1 MNRFHLVIY
10 IFFALQL
17 SFSLTVKAQRA
28 ALVKMSPTV
37 RQIVQRTNS
46 SQSKGMKAPSGS
58 TGPMVMA
65 FVKTDGNVDNLLS
78 SSGSEVCAVFDDILI
93 AKMPVSNLTSI
104 AADRRIKRIETAYGN
119 SLNNATIT
127 ANINAANAQKGL
139 LLPQAFTGK
148 GVVMGIQDIGFDLT
162 NPNFYSRDMQDYR
175 IKAMWD
181 MLSVDTVGSTLPVG
195 NHYTD
200 KASLLQYA
208 HSRDAMI
215 TNHGT
220 HTLGTAAGSGFGSI
234 YSGIAFDSDIC
245 IVSNATIDDKEL
257 IPEKDL
263 YKYTYATDALGFKY
277 IFDYADLVGKPCVIS
292 FSEGSRQD
300 LYGDDLLYYEVL
312 SKLVSPGHI
321 LVASAGNNNQY
332 PSYFRKP
339 AGVDSAGTFLEIWDN
354 KFFLMAQSDSPF
366 TARMVIYGSERDTL
380 EVSSAWLCQQPDS
393 LAYDTLSVDGREY
406 AFSFGAYP
414 SCYNP
419 NDIVVEYS
427 VTGPARMG
435 MKSVCP
441 FSVEFIGK
449 DADINVYKVLGH
461 FVSRD
466 VNPRLNQGE
475 RVRDIH
481 SPSSSPDVISVGA
494 TAYTTGY
501 VDLAGDS
508 ITYDYGKGGV
518 KATFSSVGPT
528 IDGRMKPDV
537 MAPGANII
545 SSGSSFFF
553 ENNPDTP
560 QITDLVESFDY
571 NGRTYYWKADTGTS
585 MSAPAVGGAIAL
597 WLQAR
602 PDLTREQI
610 IDVFAHTCSH
620 PDKSLDY
627 PNNYYGYGQIDVY
640 RGLLYLL
647 GIDGINGIS
656 SSQPE
661 GVTFEMCG
669 GNSFRVI
676 FAQQLTRKGEIRVY
690 STSGQL
696 LHTSVVPAGT
706 SSADIRLPE
715 SVSGVVAVQVDGDQP
730 SAVGS
735 TLMRF

>member
-1 MNRFHLVIY
+1 M
-10 IFFALQL
+10 
-17 SFSLTVKAQRA
+17 
-28 ALVKMSPTV
+28 
-37 RQIVQRTNS
+37 
-46 SQSKGMKAPSGS
+46 
-58 TGPMVMA
+58 
-65 FVKTDGNVDNLLS
+65 
-78 SSGSEVCAVFDDILI
+78 
-93 AKMPVSNLTSI
+93 
-104 AADRRIKRIETAYGN
+104 
-119 SLNNATIT
+119 
-127 ANINAANAQKGL
+127 
-139 LLPQAFTGK
+139 
-148 GVVMGIQDIGFDLT
+148 
-162 NPNFYSRDMQDYR
+162 
-175 IKAMWD
+175 
-181 MLSVDTVGSTLPVG
+181 
-195 NHYTD
+195 
-200 KASLLQYA
+200 
-208 HSRDAMI
+208 
-215 TNHGT
+215 
-220 HTLGTAAGSGFGSI
+220 
-234 YSGIAFDSDIC
+234 
-245 IVSNATIDDKEL
+245 
-257 IPEKDL
+257 
-263 YKYTYATDALGFKY
+263 
-277 IFDYADLVGKPCVIS
+277 
-292 FSEGSRQD
+292 
-300 LYGDDLLYYEVL
+300 
-312 SKLVSPGHI
+312 
-321 LVASAGNNNQY
+321 
-332 PSYFRKP
+332 
-339 AGVDSAGTFLEIWDN
+339 
-354 KFFLMAQSDSPF
+354 
-366 TARMVIYGSERDTL
+366 
-380 EVSSAWLCQQPDS
+380 
-393 LAYDTLSVDGREY
+393 
-406 AFSFGAYP
+406 
-414 SCYNP
+414 
-419 NDIVVEYS
+419 
-427 VTGPARMG
+427 
-435 MKSVCP
+435 
-441 FSVEFIGK
+441 
-449 DADINVYKVLGH
+449 
-461 FVSRD
+461 
-466 VNPRLNQGE
+466 
-475 RVRDIH
+475 RDIH